1 MKVKVEGKGKI
12 TLPDDS
18 DVNTLIKELGHHID
32 SVIVLND
39 GEPVPDDSKIKEN
52 EDYKVISVVSGG

>member
-1 MKVKVEGKGKI
+1 MKVEVEGKGKI
-12 TLPDDS
+12 DLPDKS

-39 GEPVPDDSKIKEN
+39 GEPVPDDAEIEEN
-52 EDYKVISVVSGG
+52 EKYRVISVVSGG